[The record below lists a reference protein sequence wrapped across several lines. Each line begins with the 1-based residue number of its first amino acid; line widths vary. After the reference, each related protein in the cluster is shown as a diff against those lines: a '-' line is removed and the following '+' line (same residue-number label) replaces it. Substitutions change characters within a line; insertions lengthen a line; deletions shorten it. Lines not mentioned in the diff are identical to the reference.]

1 MEDELFKRF
10 GKVFP
15 KGTILF
21 REGDAG
27 EEMYII
33 ETGRVKI
40 FKRIDGI
47 EKVLAILGKS
57 EFFGEM
63 SLLNK
68 KPRSAN
74 AEVLEDARILVINN
88 NTFESMVRANPEIA
102 IRIMR
107 MLAKR
112 LEDANVQIA
121 NLMIKNSYQ
130 RTLVTLLKLSED
142 GIKTDTGILLNTD
155 IEKLSVATGLETVT
169 VKGIVEALDQRRL
182 IELTSKGILIRNV
195 DNLKRYLDYIVIK
208 EQVGST

>member
-208 EQVGST
+208 EQVEST

>member
-142 GIKTDTGILLNTD
+142 GIKTDAGILLNTD

>member
-112 LEDANVQIA
+112 LEDTNVQIA

-142 GIKTDTGILLNTD
+142 GIKTDAGILLNTD

-208 EQVGST
+208 EQVEST

>member
-112 LEDANVQIA
+112 LEDTNVQIA

-142 GIKTDTGILLNTD
+142 GIKTDAGILLNTD

-169 VKGIVEALDQRRL
+169 VKGIVETLDQRRL

-208 EQVGST
+208 EQVEST

>member
-169 VKGIVEALDQRRL
+169 VKGIVETLDQRRL

-208 EQVGST
+208 EQVEST